1 MKDEMQII
9 KEMVRI
15 LKDSPAVIYEPNA
28 HPLVCIDSVK
38 DKFFVTANNGHLTI
52 NYEILAT
59 ALYTAGYRKQ
69 DEVATELLDEI
80 IRVVDETSLAY
91 QHGLSMK
98 GIRTKGKTILYGKYE
113 ACSQFMSYLINL
125 KNKYTSRGD

>member
-1 MKDEMQII
+1 MKEEIQII
-9 KEMVRI
+9 KEI
-15 LKDSPAVIYEPNA
+15 AKDVAHSISWCNEVIPTVDC
-28 HPLVCIDSVK
+28 LG
-38 DKFFVTANNGHLTI
+38 TA
-52 NYEILAT
+52 AS
-59 ALYTAGYRKQ
+59 LYDQGYRKQ

-80 IRVVDETSLAY
+80 IHMLDETSLAF
-91 QHGLSMK
+91 QHGMSMK

>member
-1 MKDEMQII
+1 MENEKQII
-9 KEMVRI
+9 EEMVRI
-15 LKDSPAVIYEPNA
+15 LMGSPAVIYEPNA

-38 DKFFVTANNGHLTI
+38 NEFFVTADNGHLTI
-52 NYEILAT
+52 NYETLAK
-59 ALYTAGYRKQ
+59 ALCDVGYRKQ

-80 IRVVDETSLAY
+80 IHVVDETSLAY

-113 ACSQFMSYLINL
+113 ACSQFVSYLINL
-125 KNKYTSRGD
+125 KNKYTGGE